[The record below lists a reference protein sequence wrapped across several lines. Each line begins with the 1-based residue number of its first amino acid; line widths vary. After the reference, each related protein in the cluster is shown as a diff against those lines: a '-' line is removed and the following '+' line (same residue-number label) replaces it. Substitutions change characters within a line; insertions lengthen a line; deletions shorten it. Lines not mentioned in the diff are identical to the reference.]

1 MCCQKGPKWT
11 IIFAFAILQTIHAA
25 DDFCHSTKCNFNE
38 IGAMQ
43 KIDKL
48 KNLCGEICDIS
59 ELKKGGQQSRSGPFF
74 PYYWKNFDCLE
85 LFQHNWDEMGPLW
98 PKPPKW
104 NELPSKIQK
113 EFTWNGILKPRDSHQ
128 NDNWEISNQ
137 TWTVKTVELM
147 QKLFQNGKLN
157 GNYGSE
163 VVHKLSRYVYTV
175 SKNYHKF

>member
-1 MCCQKGPKWT
+1 MK
-11 IIFAFAILQTIHAA
+11 
-25 DDFCHSTKCNFNE
+25 
-38 IGAMQ
+38 

-85 LFQHNWDEMGPLW
+85 LFQHNWDEKGPLW

-163 VVHKLSRYVYTV
+163 VVHKLSRYVFTV
-175 SKNYHKF
+175 SKNYHKFWHFL